1 MRKEIFENIFGEVDI
16 YIFILILL
24 QVQDQSETHN
34 SQDDEVSWPKFQQFF
49 LVLVMF
55 QGQGVKFHW
64 HDRVSDMK
72 IPLFFIKTWMNMFI

>member
-34 SQDDEVSWPKFQQFF
+34 SQDDEVS
-49 LVLVMF
+49 
-55 QGQGVKFHW
+55 
-64 HDRVSDMK
+64 
-72 IPLFFIKTWMNMFI
+72 